1 MCGEVKVPKDHLAH
15 CQLCGKQGCT
25 KVGPKGRGISGV
37 DMILYMSAKV
47 SNLCRESATLSHAS
61 HCQQEAALDRPIAG
75 HVNICPNNMDF
86 TTVDGQVN
94 LVDNIKHELLHAL
107 GFSVQLYAFFRD
119 GRGKPRTPRGRSGKP
134 PLHGKYFLY
143 VASNSTVK
151 RVERKN
157 WQVATGNVTKRVHML
172 VTPRVRREVRRHF
185 KCNSLEGGELEDQG
199 DLGTS
204 LTHWEKRVFGDEAM
218 TGNHQELDL
227 GGRKWRELTYIS
239 RITLAVLQDSG
250 WYKVNFRKADPYTWG
265 KNTGCTF
272 AKKSCLQFMRE
283 RNRTPRTSGGNS
295 IAPYCDKKS
304 PLSVSRRKRQSNG
317 CSKEISTL
325 FCNLIKYGKP
335 LRREHQNLD
344 FLEDVNSDLDHWGAG
359 MWLADFCPTTLRM
372 YTMNCRA

>member
-1 MCGEVKVPKDHLAH
+1 M
-15 CQLCGKQGCT
+15 
-25 KVGPKGRGISGV
+25 
-37 DMILYMSAKV
+37 
-47 SNLCRESATLSHAS
+47 
-61 HCQQEAALDRPIAG
+61 LDRPVAG

-94 LVDNIKHELLHAL
+94 LVDNMKHELLHAI

-119 GRGKPRTPRGRSGKP
+119 GRGRPRTPRNRAGKP

-143 VASNSTVK
+143 VAANTTVK

-157 WQVATGNVTKRVHML
+157 WQIAGGNMTKNIHML

-185 KCNSLEGGELEDQG
+185 KCKSLEGGELEDQG
-199 DLGTS
+199 DFGTS

-218 TGNHQELDL
+218 TGNHQQLNLD
-227 GGRKWRELTYIS
+227 GRKWHELAQIS

-250 WYKVNFRKADPYTWG
+250 WYKVDFRKADPYTWG
-265 KNTGCTF
+265 KGAGCTY

-283 RNRTPRTSGGNS
+283 NNRTPRTSGGNAIS
-295 IAPYCDKKS
+295 PYCDKKS

-317 CSKEISTL
+317 CTKEISTL

-344 FLEDVNSDLDHWGAG
+344 FLEDAQTDLDHWGAG

-372 YTMNCRA
+372 YSITCSS